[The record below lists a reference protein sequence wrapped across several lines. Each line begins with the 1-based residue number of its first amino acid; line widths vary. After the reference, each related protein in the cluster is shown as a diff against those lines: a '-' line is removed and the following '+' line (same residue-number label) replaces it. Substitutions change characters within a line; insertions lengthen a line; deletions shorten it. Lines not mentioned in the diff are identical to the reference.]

1 MKVLLTGATGFIGSF
16 LAEYFLEKGYEV
28 RCLVRTSSNLQ
39 WIADLDIECHYG
51 SLEDPESLR
60 RGLMDVDYVFHLA
73 GLTKA
78 ISQDAFNRANVIG
91 TKNLLQVI
99 LEHNIKLKR
108 FVYISSQAAAGP
120 SPTIEP
126 IDEQSTPAPITP
138 YGRSKLDAE
147 NLVLSVWKRIPFTIV
162 RPPAVYGPRDKDVLE
177 FFKAANLGVIPKLG
191 ANEKYVSL
199 IHVKDLVR
207 GIFLAGVRKKA
218 ENKIY
223 FIANAQP
230 YSWET
235 IARITLQVLQ
245 KKALRIPVPNLVLD
259 GLSRISEGISKITAT
274 PSILNRQRVAELKQ
288 EYWVCSPKKAKSD
301 FKFEAKINLEDGIRE
316 TIAWYKEKKWL

>member
-16 LAEYFLEKGYEV
+16 LAEQLLEKGYEV

-51 SLEDPESLR
+51 SLDDVDSLK
-60 RGLMDVDYVFHLA
+60 RGLQEVDYVFHLA

-78 ISQDAFNRANVIG
+78 MSADEFNEANVLG

-99 LEHNIKLKR
+99 LENNIKLKR
-108 FVYISSQAAAGP
+108 FVFVSSQAAAGP

-126 IDEQSTPAPITP
+126 IDEQTIPSPVTP

-147 NLVLSVWKRIPFTIV
+147 QLVLSVGKRIPVTIV

-177 FFKAANLGVIPKLG
+177 FFKAANFGMIPKLG
-191 ANEKYVSL
+191 GREKYVSM
-199 IHVKDLVR
+199 IHVRDLVR
-207 GIFLAGVRKKA
+207 GIFLAGIRKKA
-218 ENKIY
+218 EGKIY
-223 FIANAQP
+223 FLANPQP

-235 IARITLQVLQ
+235 IAKITLRILQ
-245 KKALRIPVPNLVLD
+245 KKALRVPVPNILMD
-259 GLSRISEGISKITAT
+259 GISRITEGIGKITGT

-288 EYWVCSPKKAKSD
+288 DYWVCSPKKAKTD
-301 FKFEAKINLEDGIRE
+301 FRFETKIDMEEGIKE
-316 TIAWYKEKKWL
+316 TIDWYKEKKWL